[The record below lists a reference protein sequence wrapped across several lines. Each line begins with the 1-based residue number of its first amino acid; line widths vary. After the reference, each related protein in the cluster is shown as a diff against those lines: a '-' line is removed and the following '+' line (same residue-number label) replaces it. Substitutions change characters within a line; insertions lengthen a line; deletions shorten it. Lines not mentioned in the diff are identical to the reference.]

1 MKQYISSLLTAGFVA
16 LCSLPM
22 EAAIIDAIP
31 ASKHNP
37 EAEAWTSNADKPA
50 LMEALSRT
58 PGYTFNEKFAA
69 SPFQAMP
76 IKGQVMRNPQSD
88 EAIAG
93 ILNGPQRVMPGGT
106 NLTAFLAYNT
116 LGKEV
121 GFYSVPINNSIN
133 FVEQSTL
140 PTIEMSGFHGGAVTP
155 NYAVFSYQG
164 IYTQN
169 GEYSG
174 YTAIVDRSNWQVLG
188 NIGDYGQYG
197 RWSTD
202 MTYDPTTNR
211 IYGCFMDDNAKNW
224 ELGYMQIDDN
234 SPATAVNTIRK
245 VNKLECSLN
254 GIACDDQ
261 GVLWGIRGDDGALVT
276 ISRKNGEMTVVA
288 HTGIVPRYNGTLA
301 WDNSQHILY
310 WTLCYDDGDVVR
322 SALCTVDPVDG
333 QVQYLNIFAGN
344 TAQLGALGADFVAKA
359 GAPAPASNLVVN
371 FNGFDYSGT
380 VTFDIPSKLED
391 NSYASGNVQV
401 NLVVASAS
409 NRAEVY
415 TASTTTRFGTSGVTM
430 PVTLADA
437 GNYTFTV
444 TLTNNAG
451 ESYPATLTRYVGID
465 YPSPISNIDIECA
478 NGKLSVSWPAV
489 TEPLN
494 GGYFNPAELV
504 YKVVVQQ
511 TDLAGQ
517 SSAIYNGTTADTKV
531 EISVDNTTE
540 LRAFRANIT
549 PVVSEVAGQPLQTK
563 WKWFGYYS
571 APFKDTMKTA
581 GAWTTETIYGGNWIS
596 TSSGWAIPYNWGVYN
611 NSWLF
616 SPAVMLQKGEV
627 YNISMDAYADIVL
640 HTGKLSMGRAAKSDS
655 MTVDLINISVTPKK
669 TNSYEAVVTCEETG
683 IYYFGILNDT
693 RSDTWTNYPNVYF
706 TDFNVEAVSHA
717 APAAPEMEVTRD
729 PNGGYLVPIK
739 VTVPG
744 KTHGGDA
751 LTGDLSMTL
760 KRGTKV
766 IYEKESVNVGDVVEF
781 TDSVT
786 ADGSYTYSAI
796 ITNDVAAGVPAM
808 VTAFIG
814 AGLPVDPSWVK
825 SCEGDSVGV
834 VKAAW
839 APVTVNNQGMEIAP
853 EAITYNV
860 MNILSNS
867 YIQRGV
873 TDTTFTYR
881 ACNEGE
887 QEGVYISVN
896 GQTNSGTSSLY
907 GTYSQDGIIFV
918 GTPAALPMVENF
930 APNVKLSVP
939 WLTVNQSSGADGF
952 TIANMMAQEGIMD
965 ANGDGNALLGFCPY
979 HNGSVCLYSGM
990 IDVPEDVTAPALSYA
1005 VLNTNFGAAE
1015 NNNANI
1021 VSIYILGDKDS
1032 GLIDQYEIKSMPLGW
1047 NYRYIDLAALK
1058 GQRVH
1063 IMIQLYTQSYTTY
1076 YFDDICLYDRAKTD
1090 LKIASV
1096 SVAPQVQPDTRFTV
1110 NVKVL
1115 NNGVTSINRFSGAK
1129 VELLRGDKVVG
1140 SSSLSA
1146 LASLNTCTVSFND
1159 RLQLADAPGAEY
1171 VARIVYEDDM
1181 VSDNNEMKAST
1192 QIALPDVPMPT
1203 DIQGERDEN
1212 GYPEITWV
1220 APDLT
1225 PVYKTTLAQFE
1236 GFQGYSLMHLAGF
1249 STFELTGN
1257 VKDISSFE
1265 TAHGF
1270 EVYYHPQLSHSGN
1283 CFLASTACLEGAAKE
1298 DWLVS
1303 PLLSGRAQTI
1313 TFYVSTNWDA
1323 HENFYVYASTTGD
1336 AREDFGDAPI
1346 YTGRTLSNNWQQISI
1361 DLPEGT
1367 SYFAI
1372 VSKADNTA
1380 DLMMLMIDD
1389 VVYEGMPSNLNL
1401 ELKGYRLYRDRESVA
1416 GEPIEDLKIVDND
1429 ATVGGHLYRV
1439 SALYDGIESAPTD
1452 EIYVFSRGG
1461 APEDG
1466 IESLE
1471 VSGAVVRTEPGLI
1484 KIESECAASVML
1496 FDYSGRGIYEGAV
1509 NGGVLSIPVTPG
1521 AYVLSIN
1528 GKAIRLMV
1536 K

>member
-1 MKQYISSLLTAGFVA
+1 MKHYMSSLLAAGFVA

-22 EAAIIDAIP
+22 EAGITDAIP
-31 ASKHNP
+31 ASKPNP
-37 EAEAWTSNADKPA
+37 EAQAWTSNADKPA

-58 PGYTFNEKFAA
+58 PGFTFNEKFAG
-69 SPFQAMP
+69 SPFKAMP
-76 IKGQVMRNPQSD
+76 VKGQVMRNPQSD

-93 ILNGPQRVMPGGT
+93 IVNGPQRVMPGGT

-116 LGKEV
+116 LDKEV
-121 GFYSVPINNSIN
+121 GFYSVPLTNSIN

-155 NYAVFSYQG
+155 RYAVFSYQG

-188 NIGDYGQYG
+188 NVGDYGQYA

-211 IYGCFMDDNAKNW
+211 VYGCFMDDNASYW
-224 ELGYMQIDDN
+224 ELGYMQIDDA
-234 SPATAVNTIRK
+234 SPANAVNTIRK
-245 VNKLECSLN
+245 VNKLESSLN

-276 ISRKNGEMTVVA
+276 ISRKTGEMTFVA

-310 WTLCYDDGDVVR
+310 WTLCYDDGDIVR
-322 SALCTVDPVDG
+322 SALCTVDPVSG
-333 QVQYLNIFAGN
+333 QVQYVNIFAGN
-344 TAQLGALGADFVAKA
+344 TAQLGALGADFVAND
-359 GAPAPASNLVVN
+359 GAPAQAVNLKAN

-380 VTFDIPSKLED
+380 VSFDVPAKLES
-391 NSYASGNVQV
+391 NASASGSVQA
-401 NLVVASAS
+401 NLVVTAANSAD
-409 NRAEVY
+409 VY
-415 TASTTTRFGTSGVTM
+415 TASTTTRYGATGVTM
-430 PVTLADA
+430 PVTLENA

-444 TLTNNAG
+444 KLTNSAG
-451 ESYPATLTRYVGID
+451 ESYPATVTRYVGID
-465 YPSPISNIDIECA
+465 YPSPISNVDIECA
-478 NGKLSVSWPAV
+478 NGKLVVTWPAV

-494 GGYFNPAELV
+494 GGYFNPDELV

-517 SSAIYNGTTADTKV
+517 SSAIYNDNITDNKV
-531 EISVDNTTE
+531 EITVDNTTE
-540 LRAFRANIT
+540 LRAFRANVT
-549 PVVSEVAGQPLQTK
+549 PVVSEVAGQPFQTK

-571 APFKDTMKTA
+571 APFSDTMKTA

-627 YNISMDAYADIVL
+627 YNISVNAYAEIVR
-640 HTGKLSMGRAAKSDS
+640 HTGKLSMGRAANSEA
-655 MTVDLINISVTPKK
+655 MTTDLCDITVITKRDNT
-669 TNSYEAVVTCEETG
+669 YEAVVTCEETG
-683 IYYFGILNDT
+683 IYYFGILNNT
-693 RSDTWTNYPNVYF
+693 QSDTWTNVPNVYF
-706 TDFNVEAVSHA
+706 TNFNVESVSHA
-717 APAAPEMEVTRD
+717 APAAPEMAVGRD
-729 PNGGYLVPIK
+729 PKGGYLVP
-739 VTVPG
+739 VTVTIPG

-751 LTGDLSMTL
+751 LTGDLSMVL
-760 KRGTKV
+760 KRGTTV
-766 IYEKESVNVGDVVEF
+766 LLEKESVNVGEVVEF

-786 ADGSYTYSAI
+786 ADGAYTYSAI
-796 ITNDVAAGVPAM
+796 VTNSVAAGVPAM
-808 VTAFIG
+808 ETVFIG
-814 AGLPVDPSWVK
+814 AGLPVNPDWVRSW
-825 SCEGDSVGV
+825 EGDSVGV

-839 APVTVNNQGMEIAP
+839 SPVTENVMGMEIAP

-860 MNILSNS
+860 MNILADA

-881 ACNEGE
+881 ACEEGE

-907 GTYSQDGIIFV
+907 GTYSQDGILFV
-918 GTPAALPMVENF
+918 GTPASLPMVENF
-930 APNVKLSVP
+930 APGVDLSVP

-952 TIANMMAQEGIMD
+952 TVCNMMEQEGIMD

-979 HNGSVCLYSGM
+979 LEGSVCLYSGM

-1005 VLNTNFGAAE
+1005 VLNTNFGNAE
-1015 NNNANI
+1015 NNNGNI

-1047 NYRYIDLAALK
+1047 NYRYIDLGALK
-1058 GQRVH
+1058 GQKVH
-1063 IMIQLYTQSYTTY
+1063 IMIQLYTLSYTTY

-1090 LKIASV
+1090 LKVTSL
-1096 SVAPQVQPDTRFTV
+1096 SVAPVVQPDTRF
-1110 NVKVL
+1110 NMSVKVM
-1115 NNGVTSINRFSGAK
+1115 NNGVTAINRLSGAK
-1129 VELLRGDKVVG
+1129 VELLRDGNVIG
-1140 SSSLSA
+1140 SSVLPALSSLQS
-1146 LASLNTCTVSFND
+1146 CTVTFND

-1171 VARIVYEDDM
+1171 VARVVFESDM
-1181 VSDNNEMKAST
+1181 LPENDEMTAST
-1192 QIALPDVPMPT
+1192 KIALPDVPVPT
-1203 DIQGERDEN
+1203 DVQGDRDDN
-1212 GYPEITWV
+1212 GYPQLTWL

-1225 PVYKTTLAQFE
+1225 PVYETTLAQFE

-1257 VKDISSFE
+1257 VKDVSSFE

-1298 DWLVS
+1298 DWLIS
-1303 PLLSGRAQTI
+1303 PLLSGRAQTV

-1336 AREDFGDAPI
+1336 VRDDFGDTPI

-1367 SYFAI
+1367 NYFAI
-1372 VSKADNTA
+1372 VSKAENTT
-1380 DLMMLMIDD
+1380 DLVMFMVDD

-1401 ELKGYRLYRDRESVA
+1401 SLKGYRVYRDRESVA
-1416 GEPIEDLKIVDND
+1416 EDPIEDLKIVDTD

-1452 EIYVFSRGG
+1452 EVYVFSRGG

-1471 VSGAVVRTEPGLI
+1471 VNGVVVRTEPGLI
-1484 KIESECAASVML
+1484 KIEAEGAAAVML
-1496 FDYSGRGIYEGAV
+1496 FDYSGRGVYEGSV
-1509 NGGVLSIPVTPG
+1509 DGGVLSIPVNNG

-1528 GKAIRLMV
+1528 GSALRIMV